1 MLGSI
6 LAPHPLRP
14 DWILESHLA
23 QKVDLDSIKR
33 SVINT
38 ATASGDNDTSKR
50 SENTAIIADE
60 NHLFEGSVK
69 IDNFNT
75 AVVVEEVVSISK
87 EDLDKATRVLEA
99 ASLREEKA
107 ELEHKEKISADQFQT
122 AIIAGL
128 VERGS

>member
-1 MLGSI
+1 MV
-6 LAPHPLRP
+6 
-14 DWILESHLA
+14 
-23 QKVDLDSIKR
+23 VD
-33 SVINT
+33 
-38 ATASGDNDTSKR
+38 
-50 SENTAIIADE
+50 
-60 NHLFEGSVK
+60 
-69 IDNFNT
+69 
-75 AVVVEEVVSISK
+75 EVVSISK

>member
-50 SENTAIIADE
+50 SENSAIIADE

-69 IDNFNT
+69 IDNFILIGCCTKELAAGRGMQFSWNLT
-75 AVVVEEVVSISK
+75 SVEF
-87 EDLDKATRVLEA
+87 TPQ
-99 ASLREEKA
+99 
-107 ELEHKEKISADQFQT
+107 KIWPVAMLHD
-122 AIIAGL
+122 GL
-128 VERGS
+128 I

>member
-6 LAPHPLRP
+6 LAPYTLRP

-60 NHLFEGSVK
+60 NHLFEGSLK

-75 AVVVEEVVSISK
+75 AVVVDDVVSISK

-107 ELEHKEKISADQFQT
+107 KLKHKEKISADQFQT